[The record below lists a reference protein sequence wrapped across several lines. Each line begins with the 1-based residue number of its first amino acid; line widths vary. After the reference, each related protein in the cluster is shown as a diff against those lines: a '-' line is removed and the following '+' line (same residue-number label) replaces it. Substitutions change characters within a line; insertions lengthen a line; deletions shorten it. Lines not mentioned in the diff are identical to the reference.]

1 MAKVINKKKVAS
13 SNGDSSTHTKKT
25 KSSSSGGGGGKKRS
39 AYQKVTAYSVDE
51 TLKTEELK
59 ASDPEMSGKDRQE
72 EVRRLWKIDESNPNR
87 E

>member
-25 KSSSSGGGGGKKRS
+25 KSSSNGGGGGKKRS
-39 AYQKVTAYSVDE
+39 AYQK
-51 TLKTEELK
+51 LKTEELK